1 MRYVIVLLV
10 IFLVSGCEML
20 AKNYL
25 PDEIMTQSKAE
36 LLMKTA

>member
-25 PDEIMTQSKAE
+25 PDEIMTHLRLS